1 MLSGV
6 IFDMDGVIVDSHPIH
21 KKAWRRFLELQGK
34 NPNDTDLDF
43 IMDGRK
49 REEILRHFLGE
60 LSDDEVQDLGH
71 QKDALFREESIAM
84 TMIEGLPEFL
94 QQLAQANIRLAVGS
108 SGSDGRV
115 NYILQSFGLR
125 RFFQAVIT
133 GDQVTAGKPDPAVF
147 RLASKELR
155 VPPSETLV
163 FEDSVSGV
171 RAARAA
177 GMKCIGIA
185 TNGLIPELVDAGAIQ
200 IIPNYI
206 NLSLNHVQALLDT

>member
-34 NPNDTDLDF
+34 NPDDTDLDF

-60 LSDDEVQDLGH
+60 LSDDEVQNLGH
-71 QKDALFREESIAM
+71 QKDTLFREESTAM
-84 TMIEGLPEFL
+84 QMIEGLPEFL
-94 QQLAQANIRLAVGS
+94 QQLARANIRLAVGS

-125 RFFQAVIT
+125 KFFQVIVT

-147 RLASKELR
+147 HLASKELG
-155 VPPSETLV
+155 VLPSDTLV

-171 RAARAA
+171 QAAKAA

-185 TNGLIPELVDAGAIQ
+185 ANGLIPKLLDAGAIQ
-200 IIPNYI
+200 IIPNYSD
-206 NLSLNHVQALLDT
+206 LSLNHVRTLLNA

>member
-34 NPNDTDLDF
+34 KLDDTDLDF

-71 QKDALFREESIAM
+71 QKDALFREEGAAM
-84 TMIEGLPEFL
+84 AMIEGLPEFL
-94 QQLAQANIRLAVGS
+94 QELTQANIKLAVGS
-108 SGSDGRV
+108 SGSNGRV
-115 NYILQSFGLR
+115 NYILQLFGLR
-125 RFFQAVIT
+125 KFFQAVVT
-133 GDQVTAGKPDPAVF
+133 GDQVTAGKPDPALF
-147 RLASKELR
+147 RLASKKLG

-171 RAARAA
+171 EAAKVA

-185 TNGLIPELVDAGAIQ
+185 ANGLIPKLVNAGAIQ

-206 NLSLNHVQALLDT
+206 NLSLNHVRTLLSA

>member
-34 NPNDTDLDF
+34 KLGDADLDF

-60 LSDDEVQDLGH
+60 LSDDEVQNLGH
-71 QKDALFREESIAM
+71 QKDTLFMEEATAM

-94 QQLAQANIRLAVGS
+94 QQLTQANISLAVGS

-115 NYILQSFGLR
+115 NHILQLFGLR
-125 RFFQAVIT
+125 KFFQAIVT
-133 GDQVTAGKPDPAVF
+133 GDQVTVGKPDPAVF
-147 RLASKELR
+147 RLASKELG
-155 VPPSETLV
+155 VAPSETLV

-171 RAARAA
+171 KAANAA

-185 TNGLIPELVDAGAIQ
+185 ADGLIPKLLDAGAIQ
-200 IIPNYI
+200 IVPNYI
-206 NLSLNHVQALLDT
+206 NLSLNHVRTLLN

>member
-34 NPNDTDLDF
+34 KLDDANLDF

-60 LSDDEVQDLGH
+60 LSDEEVQNLGY
-71 QKDALFREESIAM
+71 QKDALFLEESNTM
-84 TMIEGLPEFL
+84 TMIEGVAEFL
-94 QQLAQANIRLAVGS
+94 EQLTQANIRVGVGS
-108 SGSDGRV
+108 AGSDGRV
-115 NYILQSFGLR
+115 NHILQLFGLR
-125 RFFQAVIT
+125 KFFQAVVT
-133 GDQVTAGKPDPAVF
+133 GDRVSAGKPDPAVF
-147 RLASKELR
+147 RLASKELG

-171 RAARAA
+171 NAAKAA
-177 GMKCIGIA
+177 GMKCVGIA
-185 TNGLIPELVDAGAIQ
+185 VNGLVPKLLDAGAIQ
-200 IIPNYI
+200 ILPNYVG
-206 NLSLNHVQALLDT
+206 LSLSHVRTLVN

>member
-6 IFDMDGVIVDSHPIH
+6 IFDMDGVIVDSHPVH

-34 NPNDTDLDF
+34 KLDDTDLDF
-43 IMDGRK
+43 IMDGRR

-60 LSDDEVQDLGH
+60 LSDDEVQNLGH
-71 QKDALFREESIAM
+71 QKDALFMEESTAM
-84 TMIEGLPEFL
+84 RMIEGFPEFL
-94 QQLAQANIRLAVGS
+94 QQLTQANIRLAVGS
-108 SGSDGRV
+108 SASNGRV
-115 NYILQSFGLR
+115 NYILHLFGLR
-125 RFFQAVIT
+125 KFFQAVVT

-147 RLASKELR
+147 RLASKDLG

-171 RAARAA
+171 KAANAA

-185 TNGLIPELVDAGAIQ
+185 ADGPIPKLLDAGAIQ
-200 IIPNYI
+200 IVPNYT
-206 NLSLNHVQALLDT
+206 NLSLNHVRALVGA

>member
-34 NPNDTDLDF
+34 ELDDTDLDF

-60 LSDDEVQDLGH
+60 FSDDEVQNLGH
-71 QKDALFREESIAM
+71 QKDALFMEEATAM
-84 TMIEGLPEFL
+84 QMIEGLPEFL
-94 QQLAQANIRLAVGS
+94 QQLALANIKLAVGS

-115 NYILQSFGLR
+115 NYILRLFGLR
-125 RFFQAVIT
+125 KCFQAVVT

-147 RLASKELR
+147 QLASEELGL
-155 VPPSETLV
+155 PPSEILV

-171 RAARAA
+171 KAAQAA

-185 TNGLIPELVDAGAIQ
+185 ANGLSPKLLDAGAIH
-200 IIPNYI
+200 ILPNCI
-206 NLSLNHVQALLDT
+206 NL

>member
-6 IFDMDGVIVDSHPIH
+6 IFDMDGVIVDSHPVH

-34 NPNDTDLDF
+34 DLNDTDLDF

-60 LSDDEVQDLGH
+60 LSDEEVQDLGH
-71 QKDALFREESIAM
+71 QKDALFMEEATAM
-84 TMIEGLPEFL
+84 AMIEGLPEFL
-94 QQLAQANIRLAVGS
+94 QQLTQANIRLAVGS

-115 NYILQSFGLR
+115 KYVLQLFGLR
-125 RFFQAVIT
+125 KFFQAVVT

-147 RLASKELR
+147 RLASKELG

-171 RAARAA
+171 KAAKAA
-177 GMKCIGIA
+177 GMKCIGVA
-185 TNGLIPELVDAGAIQ
+185 ADGLIPKLLDAGAIQ
-200 IIPNYI
+200 IVPNYV
-206 NLSLNHVQALLDT
+206 NLSLNHVRTLLN

>member
-6 IFDMDGVIVDSHPIH
+6 IFDMDGVIVDSHPVH

>member
-6 IFDMDGVIVDSHPIH
+6 IFDMDGVIVDSHPVH

-34 NPNDTDLDF
+34 KLDDTDLDF

-60 LSDDEVQDLGH
+60 LSDEEVQSLGH
-71 QKDALFREESIAM
+71 QKELLFREQVTAM
-84 TMIEGLPEFL
+84 RAIEGLAAFL
-94 QQLAQANIRLAVGS
+94 EQLARANIKLGVGS
-108 SGSDGRV
+108 SGSASRV
-115 NYILQSFGLR
+115 NYVLDSLQIRKYFG
-125 RFFQAVIT
+125 AIVT
-133 GDQVTAGKPDPAVF
+133 GDQVTTGKPDPTIF
-147 RLASKELR
+147 RLTSEQLR

-171 RAARAA
+171 KAAKAA

-185 TNGLIPELVDAGAIQ
+185 ADCLIPKLLDAGAIQ
-200 IIPNYI
+200 VVTNYI
-206 NLSLNHVQALLDT
+206 NFSVNYAQTLFN